1 MSSPADFSEVGVD
14 HVVQLH
20 VSTFLA
26 FSWGRRGHGC
36 MLVGFTVT
44 YATSDSR
51 HRCCDLESRSGR
63 GVQHYLIKFVS
74 DLRQVCGFLHQ

>member
-1 MSSPADFSEVGVD
+1 MFYDTKGVKSETADFSEVGVD

-44 YATSDSR
+44 YATSASR
-51 HRCCDLESRSGR
+51 H
-63 GVQHYLIKFVS
+63 
-74 DLRQVCGFLHQ
+74 